1 MASQLLVDLYECDG
15 NIIDDMEK
23 IKEISRRMIREIHSE
38 IVEECSHKFEP
49 IGITYIAVITTSH
62 FSIHTW
68 PEYHYA
74 AVDILPDPEKEEI
87 LFRLLKKMIQSGVH
101 LPWFMQ
107 YHKSDVDFDS
117 LLDKTILEYHA
128 RGEGVVKFRYLPIGK
143 DFEDLT
149 WKVVTMYPV
158 CRRVFFTEHI
168 LFFGES
174 MQYEIIEETAEDI
187 SDDVVEKTA
196 EETAD
201 EAVEEATDDVTD
213 EAAEEAAE

>member
-74 AVDILPDPEKEEI
+74 AVDIFSCDEELPDKVIEK
-87 LFRLLKKMIQSGVH
+87 LKDALGAKRIQT
-101 LPWFMQ
+101 
-107 YHKSDVDFDS
+107 KKIERD
-117 LLDKTILEYHA
+117 I
-128 RGEGVVKFRYLPIGK
+128 EGRSQ
-143 DFEDLT
+143 
-149 WKVVTMYPV
+149 
-158 CRRVFFTEHI
+158 C
-168 LFFGES
+168 
-174 MQYEIIEETAEDI
+174 
-187 SDDVVEKTA
+187 
-196 EETAD
+196 
-201 EAVEEATDDVTD
+201 
-213 EAAEEAAE
+213 